1 MGMGAGT
8 QHLWDVPPV
17 QQYITA
23 LGEHGYA
30 TALQQG
36 ALSPRGAAGECIH
49 LCLWAGETVRA
60 ECCQLWLAES
70 PLGLSCWHSV
80 PTQTS
85 LQLCQK
91 LVAEVSCHLPPS
103 G

>member
-36 ALSPRGAAGECIH
+36 ALSPRGAAGGVH
-49 LCLWAGETVRA
+49 PPL
-60 ECCQLWLAES
+60 
-70 PLGLSCWHSV
+70 PLGR
-80 PTQTS
+80 
-85 LQLCQK
+85 
-91 LVAEVSCHLPPS
+91 
-103 G
+103 